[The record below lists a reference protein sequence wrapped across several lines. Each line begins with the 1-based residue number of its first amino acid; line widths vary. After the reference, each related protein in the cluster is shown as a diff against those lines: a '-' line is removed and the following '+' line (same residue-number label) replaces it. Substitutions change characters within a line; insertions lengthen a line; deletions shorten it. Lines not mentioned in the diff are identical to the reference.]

1 MSQIQYQDLPF
12 GITTIDTGFL
22 CPGFAASHLI
32 VEGESAAFVDVGTSR
47 STSILLESL
56 RIKGIPRENV
66 VYVIVTHIHLDH
78 AGGAGNL
85 MRHLPNAKFVVHPY
99 GMKHMADPQK
109 LIAGATAVYGEEE
122 MKSNYGEI
130 VPIPQER
137 IIEAHDMSS
146 LDLNG
151 RKLLFIDTPGHAGHH
166 CCIVDEKSQGVF
178 TGDTFGLSYRA
189 LDTEKGAFI
198 FPTTS
203 PAKFNPEAMHHSIDK
218 IMSYNPHNIYLTHYG
233 RVTDSSR
240 LADCLHKRLD
250 RFVALA
256 QQMAHEGE
264 QRHTLIAKGVD
275 QILLSDLKAHGY
287 GVLNGE
293 APELLNLDIELNA
306 QGLGVWLDKE
316 MEK

>member
-1 MSQIQYQDLPF
+1 MSQIKYQDLPF

-56 RIKGIPRENV
+56 RSKGIPKANV

-78 AGGAGNL
+78 AGGAGDL
-85 MRHLPNAKFVVHPY
+85 LRHLPNAKFVVHPY
-99 GMKHMADPQK
+99 GMKHMADPEK
-109 LIAGATAVYGEEE
+109 LIAGATAVYGEEK
-122 MKSNYGEI
+122 MKSDYGEI
-130 VPIPQER
+130 IPIPQER
-137 IIEAHDMSS
+137 IIEANDMSS

-151 RKLLFIDTPGHAGHH
+151 RELLFLDTPGHAGHH

-178 TGDTFGLSYRA
+178 TGDTFGLSYKA
-189 LDTEKGAFI
+189 FDTEKGAFI

-218 IMSYNPHNIYLTHYG
+218 IMRFNPQNLYLTHYG
-233 RVTDSSR
+233 RVTDGSR
-240 LADCLHKRLD
+240 LADFLHQRLD
-250 RFVALA
+250 QFVALA
-256 QQMAHEGE
+256 LQVANEGE
-264 QRHTLIAKGVD
+264 QRHTLIVKGIE
-275 QILLSDLKAHGY
+275 QILLADLKDHGY
-287 GVLNGE
+287 GISAGKT
-293 APELLNLDIELNA
+293 PELLNVDIELNA